1 MSPTQRGVVLDH
13 VVLDYMALD
22 PMVLVRDACD
32 RIVLERVVLDGLS
45 CVIAGAVLPRTFADL
60 FWPCNVGDCP
70 GDSLGERARGRG
82 GGRTTFCCLM
92 LRLVAG
98 PSDLFGLDQLHLGG
112 ISVVSRWYLG
122 GVPVAGCSKKA
133 KSRKPLKPQL
143 RRISFSS
150 FFEF

>member
-70 GDSLGERARGRG
+70 GESLGESGRGR
-82 GGRTTFCCLM
+82 GRTTFCCLM

-98 PSDLFGLDQLHLGG
+98 LSDLFGLDQLHRGG
-112 ISVVSRWYLG
+112 IAVESRWL
-122 GVPVAGCSKKA
+122 VVLRKQ
-133 KSRKPLKPQL
+133 KSE
-143 RRISFSS
+143 RR
-150 FFEF
+150 